1 MVLKSLGLDF
11 LGDLFLQ
18 GGGGGKEEGLVF
30 LLLLEGIVYFIIQQF
45 TPPSPPPAPC
55 SLSGGMGAFQC
66 KDLNTQDSKAYI

>member
-18 GGGGGKEEGLVF
+18 GGGGEEEGGLGF

-45 TPPSPPPAPC
+45 TPAPSQEGWEFFNGRICTP
-55 SLSGGMGAFQC
+55 
-66 KDLNTQDSKAYI
+66 KT